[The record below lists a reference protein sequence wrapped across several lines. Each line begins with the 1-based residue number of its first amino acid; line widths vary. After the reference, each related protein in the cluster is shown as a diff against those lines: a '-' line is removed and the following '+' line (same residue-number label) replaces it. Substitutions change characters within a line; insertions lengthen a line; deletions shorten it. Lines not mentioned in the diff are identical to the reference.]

1 MVGQTVGK
9 YRVVSRLGR
18 GGMGTVYK
26 AVDETLDRDVAIKSL
41 NADLGDPD
49 LLKRF
54 RAEAIT
60 LARLNHPNIATLY
73 ELTEYEGQLLM
84 VMEFVR
90 GETLDRLSQREGPM
104 PIGRAAQFCVQ
115 VLDALEHAHGVGIVH
130 RDLKPA
136 NLMLTESGLVK
147 VMDFGLARMV
157 GSEHLTTAGYMVGT
171 PAYMS
176 PEQVLG
182 REIDGRADIYAM
194 GVVLFRLLTA
204 QLPFKADS
212 GIAMVHR
219 QLNDLPTPVRQ
230 IRSELPE
237 AVESVIARALAKA
250 ASDRY
255 QTADEFRRA
264 LTQLD
269 PALAATGISRI
280 SVVAP
285 APPDPAAT
293 LATPAPPPVSAP
305 MTTSVPPSSPA
316 TLVLTRPQEGPPEAA
331 PVPPEQGGTERLMP
345 EQPQQP
351 VAAEPPAA
359 ALPVTP
365 ARSGTIV
372 APAPT
377 APPAAPSLPSAP
389 ARAHTA
395 AAITS
400 SAVPGATKPGRK
412 SPAVPIA
419 IAAALLLFGGIPAAL
434 FWRAHKAASVAPAAA
449 SASAVAVTPPV
460 TAPAPTPPPP
470 AATESPAPTGPVSDA
485 AVPAPAT
492 PPDTGA
498 PSSAPSP
505 GTLPPSASRGPARSA
520 TSAST
525 SAKKSAPP
533 SKSAPGGSAIP
544 ATSAPPPEPR
554 SENAVAPSSPP
565 TPAPEA
571 ALPDV
576 TFGKLKLLIVDEVK
590 TRDRDAALR
599 LGRDSLEVM
608 DGATTLHRA
617 SYSDVIGVYYS
628 HSKEPRWTTAA
639 GQSLA
644 VAKAGSAFGLFRG
657 TPDWIT
663 VRTKQVFIPL
673 RVREDDV
680 RKLTAELEAR
690 IGTRVVTTK

>member
-237 AVESVIARALAKA
+237 AVESVIARALAKSA
-250 ASDRY
+250 DDRY

-269 PALAATGISRI
+269 PGLASTGISRI

-316 TLVLTRPQEGPPEAA
+316 TLVLTRPQEGSPEAS
-331 PVPPEQGGTERLMP
+331 PVPPEQGTERLMP
-345 EQPQQP
+345 EQPRQP

-359 ALPVTP
+359 VTPVTP
-365 ARSGTIV
+365 AASGTIV

-377 APPAAPSLPSAP
+377 APQAPPPLPSAP

-400 SAVPGATKPGRK
+400 SAVPGATKPARK

-449 SASAVAVTPPV
+449 STSASAVAATPPV

-470 AATESPAPTGPVSDA
+470 AATESPAPPGPVSDA
-485 AVPAPAT
+485 AVPSAPGT

-498 PSSAPSP
+498 PSSASSP
-505 GTLPPSASRGPARSA
+505 ATPASRGPARSA

-533 SKSAPGGSAIP
+533 VKPAAGGSAVP
-544 ATSAPPPEPR
+544 ATSAPSPEPR

-576 TFGKLKLLIVDEVK
+576 TF
-590 TRDRDAALR
+590 A
-599 LGRDSLEVM
+599 
-608 DGATTLHRA
+608 
-617 SYSDVIGVYYS
+617 
-628 HSKEPRWTTAA
+628 
-639 GQSLA
+639 
-644 VAKAGSAFGLFRG
+644 
-657 TPDWIT
+657 
-663 VRTKQVFIPL
+663 
-673 RVREDDV
+673 
-680 RKLTAELEAR
+680 
-690 IGTRVVTTK
+690 